1 MGVLI
6 KNEFYKLKREWFMVF
21 LLLLSLLPI
30 FTGGDVHAAREA
42 GRTRGIKPVPIAF
55 QGRYQAVGRQ

>member
-21 LLLLSLLPI
+21 LLLLSSLPAEQEQFSTVAQHHLL
-30 FTGGDVHAAREA
+30 TCSSL
-42 GRTRGIKPVPIAF
+42 
-55 QGRYQAVGRQ
+55 